1 MQQSGARPR
10 NVVIVF
16 NSTAGRSQRKRLD
29 LIIHKLSEYGCRVEV
44 RDTQFPGHA
53 EEITRQIND
62 SEVDVV
68 AAAGGDGTVKEV
80 VNGLRGKSMA
90 LAVIPLGTANVLA
103 CEVGVSRKPERIAET
118 VALGTLRKIY
128 VGNANGRRFVMMAG
142 IGFDAE
148 VVDGVRLPLKRA
160 IGPLAYVWEMAR
172 LAFVYGFKEYKI
184 QIDAKTYHAVSA
196 IVCNGRYYGGP
207 FVAAPSAKLE
217 DKCFQVILFENS
229 GWHNVLRY
237 GLALVT
243 ARLPR
248 LPDVQIVP
256 GKHIRISGRKN
267 APVQADGDVLT
278 RLPAVIEIDNEPV
291 LFTYPV

>member
-16 NSTAGRSQRKRLD
+16 NATAGRSQRKRLD

-44 RDTQFPGHA
+44 QDTQFPGHA

-62 SEVDVV
+62 NEVDVV

-80 VNGLRGKSMA
+80 VNGLRSKSMA

-103 CEVGVSRKPERIAET
+103 CEVGVSRKSERIAET
-118 VALGTLRKIY
+118 IALGTLRKIY
-128 VGNANGRRFVMMAG
+128 VGNANGRRFVMMAS

-160 IGPLAYVWEMAR
+160 IGPLAYVWEMVH

-184 QIDAKTYHAVSA
+184 QIDAKTHHAVSA

-207 FVAAPSAKLE
+207 FVAAPSASLE
-217 DKCFQVILFENS
+217 DECFQVILFENS
-229 GWHNVLRY
+229 GWYNVLRY
-237 GLALVT
+237 GLALIT

-256 GKHIRISGRKN
+256 GKHIRISGRKK
-267 APVQADGDVLT
+267 APVQADGDILT
-278 RLPAVIEIDNEPV
+278 RLPAAIQIDNEPV
-291 LFTYPV
+291 LFTFPV